1 MDRIQTAPGAL
12 VLVVEDD
19 GDAREMYE
27 VMLQGAGFRVATA
40 ANGVEAV
47 AKARELAPHL
57 ILMDLTLPAL
67 DGWGAGRQLKQDSG
81 TRHIPIVAL
90 SGNPVDEPGQD
101 VFVSSLLKP
110 CYPDDLL
117 REVKRLVGC

>member
-1 MDRIQTAPGAL
+1 MDHMPAAVGAL

-19 GDAREMYE
+19 ADVREMYE
-27 VMLQGAGFRVATA
+27 VMLAASGYRVATA
-40 ANGVEAV
+40 PNGLEAIE
-47 AKARELAPHL
+47 KARALLPHL

-67 DGWGAGRQLKQDSG
+67 DGWEAGRQLKQDTI
-81 TRHIPIVAL
+81 TRHIPIIAL
-90 SGNPVDEPGQD
+90 SGKPVDEPGQT

-110 CYPDDLL
+110 CYPDDLV

>member
-1 MDRIQTAPGAL
+1 METPPGAL

-19 GDAREMYE
+19 ADAREMYQ
-27 VMLQGAGFRVATA
+27 VMLLSSGFRVATA
-40 ANGVEAV
+40 ANGLEAV
-47 AKARELAPHL
+47 TRARDLLPHL

-67 DGWGAGRQLKQDSG
+67 DGWEAGRQLKQDVG

-110 CYPDDLL
+110 CYPDDLV